1 MLRIFPYI
9 FCLFLLSINPSLSK
23 APPPGTGSS
32 NVPANILIMLDN
44 SGSMTW
50 DINGR
55 YISSWT
61 KYVRNPRDVET
72 DSNGNIYVMEQNGK
86 YRVFDKDGKSKY
98 TNKGGGYGEG
108 CNQWKFSY
116 DFEIYD
122 DKIYL
127 LDYATS
133 KLKIMSL
140 GGACLANG
148 NRQTG
153 NSYEVASIAVSNNYV
168 FIGGYTQIY
177 QNWIKILNRSNLTQ
191 VRQDYQ
197 SKWKYNYYSLSG
209 LKINNAENKLLTV
222 SHYVT
227 QPGSKQ
233 MVCVHSLSGTTI
245 GECDSVGTENHN
257 RGNGDFMYP
266 VSADFD
272 SNDNIIVNDLG
283 NLRLQKFDSN
293 GDYLSKY
300 TPGRNWSS
308 PFRSPDGIHINSD
321 DKIYVADFSNNDVYE
336 FDSNMSYVK
345 RLGVPPSRMNIAKQ
359 VIKTIVNDSDLTGGA
374 NFGLMEWGSYSSRR
388 LKLRVPID
396 KNGATNIF
404 TDIDA
409 VYGGGGTYL
418 LQAMNYAKRY
428 WSGNLNQGGKKYTSP
443 IKTGQN
449 CQLNFNVLIS
459 DGQWRSHS
467 SAMAVVRNM
476 KNNTN
481 LKVKTFSVGLAINTG
496 NRRNYDDLAK
506 AGGTEKA
513 LYANSANELLQVLKD
528 AILQAISGNL
538 TFTTPAVMSEL
549 QKGNFIYQSTFKYEK
564 HKQWEG
570 SLKKYRLKNDGTFDT
585 LQWDAATKL
594 NSKSPGARNIWTA
607 GIGVKNLNNVTTS
620 NRAVLKSA
628 LFPNKSNPTDTET
641 DDLINF
647 IRGFD
652 SYDTDSDGKTDDTR
666 HKLAD
671 IYNSELVVVGS
682 PEASITDTGELNF
695 SKTDNY
701 YRQQN
706 KYVDFR
712 AGNSCGGSCSNRTEV
727 VLAGAN
733 SGLLH
738 AFKSLDGEELWSYIP
753 PNIIGKISSIVT
765 VRSNSTNPI
774 YGIDGSPIV
783 KDVIFDDTPN
793 NGINDPRWR
802 TVLMS
807 GLGSGG
813 HGYFALDI
821 TDINNPKHL
830 FTIENDTYNKIINFW
845 DIDENKNS
853 FSYAAGSTVPEQYD
867 YSKLGATWSQPRII
881 RLKIDGK
888 DKWVAITGGGYNNA
902 VSPDYGSNIY
912 VIDISNG
919 KVLKEIEIS
928 DNRIG
933 YHAYSFGI
941 G

>member
-1 MLRIFPYI
+1 M
-9 FCLFLLSINPSLSK
+9 
-23 APPPGTGSS
+23 
-32 NVPANILIMLDN
+32 
-44 SGSMTW
+44 
-50 DINGR
+50 
-55 YISSWT
+55 
-61 KYVRNPRDVET
+61 
-72 DSNGNIYVMEQNGK
+72 
-86 YRVFDKDGKSKY
+86 
-98 TNKGGGYGEG
+98 
-108 CNQWKFSY
+108 
-116 DFEIYD
+116 
-122 DKIYL
+122 
-127 LDYATS
+127 
-133 KLKIMSL
+133 
-140 GGACLANG
+140 
-148 NRQTG
+148 
-153 NSYEVASIAVSNNYV
+153 
-168 FIGGYTQIY
+168 
-177 QNWIKILNRSNLTQ
+177 
-191 VRQDYQ
+191 
-197 SKWKYNYYSLSG
+197 
-209 LKINNAENKLLTV
+209 
-222 SHYVT
+222 
-227 QPGSKQ
+227 
-233 MVCVHSLSGTTI
+233 
-245 GECDSVGTENHN
+245 
-257 RGNGDFMYP
+257 
-266 VSADFD
+266 
-272 SNDNIIVNDLG
+272 
-283 NLRLQKFDSN
+283 
-293 GDYLSKY
+293 
-300 TPGRNWSS
+300 
-308 PFRSPDGIHINSD
+308 
-321 DKIYVADFSNNDVYE
+321 
-336 FDSNMSYVK
+336 
-345 RLGVPPSRMNIAKQ
+345 
-359 VIKTIVNDSDLTGGA
+359 
-374 NFGLMEWGSYSSRR
+374 
-388 LKLRVPID
+388 
-396 KNGATNIF
+396 
-404 TDIDA
+404 
-409 VYGGGGTYL
+409 
-418 LQAMNYAKRY
+418 
-428 WSGNLNQGGKKYTSP
+428 
-443 IKTGQN
+443 
-449 CQLNFNVLIS
+449 NFNVLIS

-607 GIGVKNLNNVTTS
+607 GIGVKNLNNITTS

-628 LFPNKSNPTDTET
+628 LFPNKTNPTDTET

-774 YGIDGSPIV
+774 YGVDGSPIV

-941 G
+941 PAGTKEFNVAPFGLTSYNTNLQKLIIEGPGGLGWGLTQNVDSSGVATNIKVVLDDITPVNLNFLITKVNKNDIVNSVPADLTVITADGSRFADYEGAMVYVPDLEGKITKINLTGNFTTTNNIISSSINKSTFFDAQANTDNGRYNYNELEATVNNDNNLWLYFGTGNSQKLQDQSSNIKNRVFGLMDKDFPNYSTKSFTYSNCSNNGCPSTTQVGWYLDLVKAQKITAKATIDKDRVYFPVYEPTNQANACKTGKAILQAYDSKCGKRLMNVEVGSGVLSEVVIMGDNLYVGLSGTANTNIQGFESKDNLITTKSKATASGKEVQIMKWKENY